1 MAIKSANVTTVATAI
16 YTSTGNSATTT
27 MHYCNYSNSLGT
39 ANIWVVQNGFSA
51 NNINMIYS
59 NINITGTNTVVI
71 DSEKLI
77 LGAGDA
83 IYANASANLT
93 IGATIS
99 YIGI

>member
-1 MAIKSANVTTVATAI
+1 
-16 YTSTGNSATTT
+16 
-27 MHYCNYSNSLGT
+27 
-39 ANIWVVQNGFSA
+39 
-51 NNINMIYS
+51 MIYS